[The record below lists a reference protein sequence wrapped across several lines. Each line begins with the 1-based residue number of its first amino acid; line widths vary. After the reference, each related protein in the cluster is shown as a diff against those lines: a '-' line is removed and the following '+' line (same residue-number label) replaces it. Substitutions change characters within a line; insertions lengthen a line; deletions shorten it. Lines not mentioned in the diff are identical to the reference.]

1 MTIFLAGLIRRD
13 REGSVAVDQSTL
25 VENQIDDGRRFV
37 ERFAADG
44 NPVQAAFWV
53 KTDEEGLWF
62 LYVATDLV
70 GRDGPAATYRA
81 VHASLRKLGDTWVAS
96 SEIKVVSPSN
106 PIAKDVL
113 AIMAHHPGR
122 LAKRYGGKT
131 LGSTAFDQVYIYPSH
146 VFTFT
151 QANPMTTEDVG
162 REILRLMNRGPGNLQ
177 PSRVTLKDGTTFNG
191 VPFSLD
197 LGTHRAVEVR
207 FIADGEPAPQVIRL
221 DEIASVS

>member
-1 MTIFLAGLIRRD
+1 M
-13 REGSVAVDQSTL
+13 DQSTL

-44 NPVQAAFWV
+44 RHVQAAFWV
-53 KTDEEGLWF
+53 KTAEEGLWF
-62 LYVATDLV
+62 LYVATDIV
-70 GRDGPAATYRA
+70 DRDGPAAAYRA
-81 VHASLRKLGDTWVAS
+81 VHASLRKLGDPWVAS

-113 AIMAHHPGR
+113 AIMARHPGR
-122 LAKRYGGKT
+122 LATRYGGKT
-131 LGSTAFDQVYIYPSH
+131 LGSMAIEQVYIYPSH

-162 REILRLMNRGPGNLQ
+162 REILRLMNRGPGILQ

-191 VPFSLD
+191 VPFSFQY
-197 LGTHRAVEVR
+197 GSQNAVVVS
-207 FIADGEPAPQVIRL
+207 FVADGEVAPRVVRL
-221 DEIASVS
+221 DEIASII